1 MSDSTKDFE
10 DELNIRLLY
19 IPVSATDVYQPLDKY
34 IFGILKFQT
43 SSRIDG
49 KSFEFQIA
57 LTKSEVA
64 DLFVSLW
71 NNLHIRNVLKARN
84 TALQADETS
93 SNSSDNEKK
102 QIKETTKTEFSDEDN
117 VQIYIII
124 L

>member
-10 DELNIRLLY
+10 DELNIRLMY

-57 LTKSEVA
+57 LTKSEAA

-102 QIKETTKTEFSDEDN
+102 QIKETTKTESSDEDY
-117 VQIYIII
+117 V
-124 L
+124 